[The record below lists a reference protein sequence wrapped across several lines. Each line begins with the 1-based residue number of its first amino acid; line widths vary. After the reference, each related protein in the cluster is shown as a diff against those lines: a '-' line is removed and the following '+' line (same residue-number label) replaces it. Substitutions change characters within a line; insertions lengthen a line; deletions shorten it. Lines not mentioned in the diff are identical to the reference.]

1 MPIIA
6 NIVKPGTRKVEQT
19 KEQTAKKSVLS
30 LKAIHEINAKKNQ
43 EKQPSM
49 VEMKSNT
56 ILEKPKRITSYQ
68 DTNQI
73 NIKKTSRYLEDLT
86 NIGDN

>member
-6 NIVKPGTRKVEQT
+6 NIVKPGPRKVEQI
-19 KEQTAKKSVLS
+19 KEQTPKKSVLS
-30 LKAIHEINAKKNQ
+30 LKAIHEMNAKKNQ
-43 EKQPSM
+43 EKQPIM

>member
-6 NIVKPGTRKVEQT
+6 NIIKPGTRKVEET
-19 KEQTAKKSVLS
+19 KEQTAKKPVLS
-30 LKAIHEINAKKNQ
+30 LKAIHEMNAKKNQ
-43 EKQPSM
+43 EKQPNM
-49 VEMKSNT
+49 IEMKSNT
-56 ILEKPKRITSYQ
+56 IFEKPRRITGYQ

>member
-6 NIVKPGTRKVEQT
+6 NIVKPGDVRKETQEVKQ
-19 KEQTAKKSVLS
+19 KPLVS
-30 LKAIHEINAKKNQ
+30 LKTIHENYLKNQ
-43 EKQPSM
+43 AKIAVDIP
-49 VEMKSNT
+49 KA
-56 ILEKPKRITSYQ
+56 IEKPKVIDKPKRHHFVKEE
-68 DTNQI
+68 DEI

>member
-6 NIVKPGTRKVEQT
+6 NIVKPGTRKETQEVKQKPLVSLKNIHEAHKKKNVSAAVEKPT
-19 KEQTAKKSVLS
+19 RLHTVKEQD
-30 LKAIHEINAKKNQ
+30 E
-43 EKQPSM
+43 
-49 VEMKSNT
+49 
-56 ILEKPKRITSYQ
+56 
-68 DTNQI
+68 I